1 MKYREKIYPP
11 SLYLTIKFMKIF
23 QSVANAVTLFSL
35 KDVRV
40 KSLSIYSKKKIY
52 RVYNARY
59 FII

>member
-1 MKYREKIYPP
+1 
-11 SLYLTIKFMKIF
+11 MKIF
-23 QSVANAVTLFSL
+23 QNVANAVTLFSL